1 MQTTTIQKRRTK
13 VSISNLKKRVSG
25 ENVEKNEKEKNEVT
39 KHKPMELKETTK
51 YIQQMLS
58 SNIDPYDKPLTW
70 WETDHVRYAITYP
83 PVKSR
88 LQKLMGS
95 YVIRLTDYKYMEK
108 LASNLHLDYV
118 EQQKIRIEKRKLP
131 PPSIINRLL
140 EISYKVLSEQIR
152 DNKRNKI
159 KLYV

>member
-1 MQTTTIQKRRTK
+1 MILGISDFSISPFPVKKSNLNVNEEDNMQTTTIQKRRTK

-70 WETDHVRYAITYP
+70 WETDHVRYA
-83 PVKSR
+83 
-88 LQKLMGS
+88 
-95 YVIRLTDYKYMEK
+95 
-108 LASNLHLDYV
+108 
-118 EQQKIRIEKRKLP
+118 
-131 PPSIINRLL
+131 
-140 EISYKVLSEQIR
+140 
-152 DNKRNKI
+152 
-159 KLYV
+159 